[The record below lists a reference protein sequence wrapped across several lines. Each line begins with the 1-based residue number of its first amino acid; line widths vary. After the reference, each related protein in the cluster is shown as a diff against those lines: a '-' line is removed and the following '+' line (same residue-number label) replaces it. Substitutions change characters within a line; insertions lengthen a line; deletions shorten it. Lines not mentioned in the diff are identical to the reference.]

1 MMSLQG
7 ALYPWRFRIVLALL
21 ALLVGVIAWRIV
33 DLQVMDQGFLKGQ
46 GDARSVR
53 HIPIPAHRGLITDR
67 NGEPLAVST
76 PVTTLWGNPK
86 ELQAARA
93 RWPELAKAL
102 GQDAAVLSERLQSQ
116 ASREFMYL
124 VRGLTP
130 EQGQEIL
137 DLKIPGVYAQEEFRR
152 FYPAGEV
159 AAHVVGFTDID
170 DRGRE
175 GMELAYDE
183 WLAGVPGKRQVLKD
197 RRGRLIKDVQV
208 TKNAKPGKAMALSI
222 DLRLQYLAHSELR
235 NVVHEYGAKA
245 ASLVM
250 VDVKTGEILAMA
262 NQPTYNPNNRR
273 NLQPAAMR
281 NRAMIDVF
289 EPGSTVK
296 PFSIA
301 AALATGK
308 YQPDSVVNTLPGWM
322 RIGRYTIRDV
332 SRGGMLSLTG
342 ILMKSSN
349 VGISKIALDIGA
361 EPVYAV
367 MQQAGFG
374 QDTGLGFPGERVG
387 NLPNHRKWRDA
398 ETASLAYGY
407 GLSVTA
413 VQLAHAYAVL
423 GNQGTNVPLSLLRL
437 DRAQD
442 GVQVIDKQISG
453 TVLQMLR
460 AVVEE
465 EGGGGARAKVPGYH
479 VGGKSGTAK
488 KISGTGGYTK
498 DAYRSFFAGVAPL
511 SNPRIAAVVVVDEP
525 SKGQYYGGLVAAPV
539 FGKVMAR
546 ALRLM
551 NVAPDN
557 LPPPAELQT
566 AEAAKGKEGAADAD
580 AIESPAATRRQRRPD
595 PRADARQ
602 PQGSWWRPVPGGA
615 GAAA

>member
-1 MMSLQG
+1 MTLQG
-7 ALYPWRFRIVLALL
+7 ALYPWRFRIVLTLL
-21 ALLVGVIAWRIV
+21 ALLVGAIVWRIV

-86 ELQAARA
+86 ELQAAKS
-93 RWPELAKAL
+93 RWPDLAKAL
-102 GQDAAVLSERLQSQ
+102 GQDAATLSERLRSQ
-116 ASREFMYL
+116 ASREFIYL

-130 EQGQEIL
+130 EQGQEVL

-208 TKNAKPGKAMALSI
+208 VKNAKAGKAMALSI

-235 NVVHEYGAKA
+235 NVVQEYGAKA

-301 AALATGK
+301 AALGTGK

-332 SRGGMLSLTG
+332 SRGGMLTLTG

-423 GNQGTNVPLSLLRL
+423 GNQGSNVPLSLLRL
-437 DRAQD
+437 DRTQD
-442 GVQVIDKQISG
+442 GVQVIDKEISG
-453 TVLQMLR
+453 IVLQMLR
-460 AVVEE
+460 AVVED

-511 SNPRIAAVVVVDEP
+511 SNPRIAAVIVVDEP

-546 ALRLM
+546 ALRLI

-566 AEAAKGKEGAADAD
+566 AEAAKGK
-580 AIESPAATRRQRRPD
+580 
-595 PRADARQ
+595 
-602 PQGSWWRPVPGGA
+602 GGRI
-615 GAAA
+615 

>member
-1 MMSLQG
+1 MKLQG
-7 ALYPWRFRIVLALL
+7 ALYPWRFRLVLALL
-21 ALLVGVIAWRIV
+21 AVMVGAIVWRIV
-33 DLQVMDQGFLKGQ
+33 DLQVLDQEFLKGQ

-67 NGEPLAVST
+67 HGEPLAVST
-76 PVTTLWGNPK
+76 PVTTLWGNPR

-93 RWPELAKAL
+93 RWPELAEAL
-102 GQDAAVLSERLQSQ
+102 GQDTMTLTRRLQEQ
-116 ASREFMYL
+116 AEREFIYL

-130 EQGQEIL
+130 QQGQRVL
-137 DLKIPGVYAQEEFRR
+137 DLKIPGVYEQEEFRR

-175 GMELAYDE
+175 GMELAYE
-183 WLAGVPGKRQVLKD
+183 QWLAGVPGKRQVLKD

-208 TKNAKPGKAMALSI
+208 VKNAKAGKALALSI

-235 NVVHEYGAKA
+235 DVVQKHGAKG

-250 VDVKTGEILAMA
+250 VDVETGEVLAMA

-281 NRAMIDVF
+281 NRALIDVF

-301 AALATGK
+301 AALGTGK
-308 YQPDSVVNTLPGWM
+308 YHPESVVNTLPGWM

-332 SRGGMLSLTG
+332 SRGGELNLTQ

-361 EPVYAV
+361 EPVYAA

-374 QDTGLGFPGERVG
+374 QSTGLGFPGERVG
-387 NLPNHRKWRDA
+387 NLPNHRKWREA

-413 VQLAHAYAVL
+413 VQLAHAYSVL
-423 GNQGTNVPLSLLRL
+423 GNEGRNVPLSLLRL
-437 DRAQD
+437 DQRPD
-442 GVQVIDKQISG
+442 GVQVIDENISA

-465 EGGGGARAKVPGYH
+465 EGGGGSRAQVPGYH

-488 KISGTGGYTK
+488 KISGTGGYTQ
-498 DAYRSFFAGVAPL
+498 DAYRSFFAGIAPL
-511 SNPRIAAVVVVDEP
+511 SNPRIAIVVVVDEP
-525 SKGQYYGGLVAAPV
+525 SEGGYYGGLVAAPV
-539 FGKVMAR
+539 FGKVAAR
-546 ALRLM
+546 ALRLL

-557 LPPPAELQT
+557 LPPPVPLQT
-566 AEAAKGKEGAADAD
+566 AEAAKGK
-580 AIESPAATRRQRRPD
+580 
-595 PRADARQ
+595 
-602 PQGSWWRPVPGGA
+602 GGRI
-615 GAAA
+615 

>member
-1 MMSLQG
+1 MTLKG

-21 ALLVGVIAWRIV
+21 ALMVGAIGWRIV
-33 DLQVMDQGFLKGQ
+33 DLQVLDQGFLKGQ

-67 NGEPLAVST
+67 HGEPLAVST
-76 PVTTLWGNPK
+76 PVTTLWANPR
-86 ELQAARA
+86 ELQASKA
-93 RWPELAKAL
+93 RWPELAEAL
-102 GQDAAVLSERLQSQ
+102 GQEPSALQQRLVAQ
-116 ASREFMYL
+116 AEREFIYL

-130 EQGQEIL
+130 EQGQRIL
-137 DLKIPGVYAQEEFRR
+137 DLEIPGVYAQEEFRR

-170 DRGRE
+170 DYGRE
-175 GMELAYDE
+175 GMELAYNE

-208 TKNAKPGKAMALSI
+208 VKNAKAGKALALSI

-235 NVVHEYGAKA
+235 KVVKEHGAKA

-250 VDVKTGEILAMA
+250 VDVRTGEILAMA

-281 NRAMIDVF
+281 NRALIDVF

-301 AALATGK
+301 AALGTGK
-308 YQPDSVVNTLPGWM
+308 WRPDSLVDTQPGWM

-332 SRGGMLSLTG
+332 SRGGMLNLTG

-349 VGISKIALDIGA
+349 VGISKIALDIGP

-374 QDTGLGFPGERVG
+374 QATGLGFPGERVG

-423 GNQGTNVPLSLLRL
+423 GNSGTNVPLSMLRL
-437 DRAQD
+437 DQPQE
-442 GVQVIDKQISG
+442 GVQAIDEKIAK
-453 TVLQMLR
+453 TVLGMLQS
-460 AVVEE
+460 VVED
-465 EGGGGARAKVPGYH
+465 EGGGGGRAKVPGYH

-488 KISGTGGYTK
+488 KVSGTGGYTK
-498 DAYRSFFAGVAPL
+498 DAYRSFFAGVAPV
-511 SNPRIAAVVVVDEP
+511 SDPRIAIVVVVDEP
-525 SKGQYYGGLVAAPV
+525 SEGGYYGGLVSAPV
-539 FGKVMAR
+539 FGKVAAR

-551 NVAPDN
+551 NITPDN
-557 LPPPAELQT
+557 LPSPEEIQT
-566 AEAAKGKEGAADAD
+566 AQAAKSK
-580 AIESPAATRRQRRPD
+580 
-595 PRADARQ
+595 
-602 PQGSWWRPVPGGA
+602 GGRI
-615 GAAA
+615 

>member
-1 MMSLQG
+1 MKLQG

-21 ALLVGVIAWRIV
+21 ALMVGAISWRIV
-33 DLQVMDQGFLKGQ
+33 DLQVIDQGFLKTQ

-67 NGEPLAVST
+67 HGEPLAVST
-76 PVTTLWGNPK
+76 PVTTLWGNPR

-93 RWPELAKAL
+93 RWPELANAL
-102 GQDAAVLSERLQSQ
+102 GQDASALQKRLNDQ
-116 ASREFMYL
+116 AEREFIYL
-124 VRGLTP
+124 VRGFTP
-130 EQGQEIL
+130 EQGQRVL
-137 DLKIPGVYAQEEFRR
+137 DLDIPGVYSQEEFRR

-159 AAHVVGFTDID
+159 AAQIVGFTDID

-175 GMELAYDE
+175 GLELAYDE

-208 TKNAKPGKAMALSI
+208 TKNAKAGKALALSI

-235 NVVHEYGAKA
+235 KVVQEYGAKA

-250 VDVKTGEILAMA
+250 VDVNTGEVLAMA

-273 NLQPAAMR
+273 NLQPSAMR
-281 NRAMIDVF
+281 NRALIDVF

-301 AALATGK
+301 AALGTGK
-308 YQPDSVVNTLPGWM
+308 YQPESVINTLPGWM

-332 SRGGMLSLTG
+332 SRGGMLNLTG

-349 VGISKIALDIGA
+349 VGISKIALDIGP
-361 EPVYAV
+361 EPVHQI
-367 MQQAGFG
+367 MHQAGFG
-374 QDTGLGFPGERVG
+374 QPTGLGFPGERVG
-387 NLPNHRKWRDA
+387 SLPNHRKWRDA

-413 VQLAHAYAVL
+413 AQLAHAYAVL
-423 GNQGTNVPLSLLRL
+423 GNEGTNIPMSLLRL
-437 DRAQD
+437 DQPQA
-442 GVQVIDKQISG
+442 GVQVMDKEISK
-453 TVLQMLR
+453 TVLRMLQS
-460 AVVEE
+460 VVEE

-479 VGGKSGTAK
+479 VAGKSGTAK
-488 KISGTGGYTK
+488 KTSGTGGYTQS
-498 DAYRSFFAGVAPL
+498 AYRAFFAGVAPV
-511 SNPRIAAVVVVDEP
+511 SNPRIAIVVVVDEP
-525 SKGQYYGGLVAAPV
+525 SEGGYFGGLVAAPV
-539 FGKVMAR
+539 FGKVAAR

-557 LPPPAELQT
+557 LPPPVEVQT
-566 AEAAKGKEGAADAD
+566 AEAVKSKGGR
-580 AIESPAATRRQRRPD
+580 I
-595 PRADARQ
+595 
-602 PQGSWWRPVPGGA
+602 
-615 GAAA
+615 

>member
-1 MMSLQG
+1 MSLQG
-7 ALYPWRFRIVLALL
+7 AFYPWRFRIVLALL

-116 ASREFMYL
+116 SSREFMYL

-566 AEAAKGKEGAADAD
+566 AEAAKGK
-580 AIESPAATRRQRRPD
+580 
-595 PRADARQ
+595 
-602 PQGSWWRPVPGGA
+602 GGRS
-615 GAAA
+615 